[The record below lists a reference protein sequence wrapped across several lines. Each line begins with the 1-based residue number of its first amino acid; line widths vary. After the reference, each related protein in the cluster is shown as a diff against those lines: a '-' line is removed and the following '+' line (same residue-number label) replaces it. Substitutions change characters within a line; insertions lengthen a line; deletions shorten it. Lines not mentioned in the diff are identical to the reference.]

1 MFEDLEV
8 ITLSDKKEYLVL
20 KKVIIDNKKYLI
32 TISLDDKKETKI
44 LEVIDESIMKVKDVF
59 DKKIIIKIREE
70 LLNNTKNLAN
80 IIENN

>member
-20 KKVIIDNKKYLI
+20 NKVIIDNKKYLI
-32 TISLDDKKETKI
+32 IISLDNKKETKI

-59 DKKIIIKIREE
+59 DRKIIIKIREE
-70 LLNNTKNLAN
+70 LLKSTKHLAN

>member
-20 KKVIIDNKKYLI
+20 NKVIIDNKKYLI

-70 LLNNTKNLAN
+70 LLNNTKNLTN